1 MEEQAKTIEQLKK
14 IVAQQNK
21 VIVSQNL
28 YLGDMNELLTLQ
40 RQYIDVLEE
49 QINYYQLLK
58 STLWN

>member
-1 MEEQAKTIEQLKK
+1 MEEQAKTIEQLKE

-21 VIVSQNL
+21 VIVSQNF

-40 RQYIDVLEE
+40 RQYIDVLEK

>member
-1 MEEQAKTIEQLKK
+1 MEEQAKAIEQLKE